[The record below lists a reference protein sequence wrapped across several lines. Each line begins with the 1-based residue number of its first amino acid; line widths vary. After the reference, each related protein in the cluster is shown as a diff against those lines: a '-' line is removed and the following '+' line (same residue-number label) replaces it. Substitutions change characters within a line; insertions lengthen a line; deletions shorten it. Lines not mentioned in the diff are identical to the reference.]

1 MPTSL
6 AGPWTLAGPSTEWGA
21 ERIVGFADAIPH
33 VSLMHG
39 FLPVAVELVS
49 GLALLYATGWRVRR
63 WRVVWV
69 PLAAVSAVAT
79 GVGVHWYYGTLGIA
93 SEPAP
98 WPMWLWVSL
107 SGFAIAVAVVGWRSA
122 GNWRRNASVFAA
134 SFCLLST
141 GLSINSWLGYYP
153 TVYAA
158 WGQLVHAPLPDQTDL
173 LGLAARRRGAVAP
186 VSGAVVP
193 LRSGREASGFHHRG
207 EWVYLPPAWFTSVP
221 PPQLPA
227 VLMIGG
233 EFNTPADWIRAG
245 DAVATLDAFAAS
257 HGGNAPVAVF
267 ADATGGFTVDTE
279 CVNGVRGRAA
289 DHLSADVPR
298 DVKDIYGLGDQ
309 TRWGVVGFSSGGTC
323 AVDLAVMHPGT
334 FKAFVDIGGDI
345 SPNAGTR
352 TQTIDRLFGGDAK
365 AWSSFDPSTVIVR
378 HGRYAGLS
386 GLFAVPGGHS
396 ADGHDNRSHAV
407 GQDAADSLC
416 RLGAAHGIT
425 CAVVNLPGKHDWP
438 SAATAFATTLPWLA
452 AQLGTPEAAAT

>member
-1 MPTSL
+1 MPGPL
-6 AGPWTLAGPSTEWGA
+6 AHPSTVSDVARAA
-21 ERIVGFADAIPH
+21 EFTDAVSH
-33 VSLMHG
+33 ASLMHG
-39 FLPVAVELVS
+39 LVPAIIEVVTAA
-49 GLALLYATGWRVRR
+49 ALIYATGWRGRR
-63 WRVVWV
+63 WRVMSV
-69 PLAAVSAVAT
+69 PLAAAV
-79 GVGVHWYYGTLGIA
+79 GVGAGVAVHWYYGTLGIA

-98 WPMWLWVSL
+98 WPMWLWVTL
-107 SGFAIAVAVVGWRSA
+107 TGFAVAIVILGWRSA

-141 GLSINSWLGYYP
+141 GLTINGWLGYYP

-158 WGQLVHAPLPDQTDL
+158 WGQLADAPLPDQTDAHAL
-173 LGLAARRRGAVAP
+173 EQLRHSGFTPAK
-186 VSGAVVP
+186 GAVVP
-193 LRSGREASGFHHRG
+193 VRSGTEASNFRHRG

-221 PPQLPA
+221 PPPLPA
-227 VLMIGG
+227 VVMIGG

-245 DAVATLDAFAAS
+245 NAVATLDTFAAA

-279 CVNGVRGRAA
+279 CVNGVRGNAA
-289 DHLSADVPR
+289 DHLSADLIREVG
-298 DVKDIYGLGDQ
+298 DMSGLGAH

-334 FKAFVDIGGDI
+334 FRAFVDIGGDI

-352 TQTIDRLFGGDAK
+352 TQTIGRLFGGDVN

-378 HGRYAGLS
+378 HGKYTDLS
-386 GLFAVPGGHS
+386 GLFAVPGGRTPDR
-396 ADGHDNRSHAV
+396 DGDHPQAV
-407 GQDAADSLC
+407 GQAAAESLC

-425 CAVVNLPGKHDWP
+425 CEVVGSPGKHDWP

-452 AQLGTPEAAAT
+452 GQLGTRDAAAT